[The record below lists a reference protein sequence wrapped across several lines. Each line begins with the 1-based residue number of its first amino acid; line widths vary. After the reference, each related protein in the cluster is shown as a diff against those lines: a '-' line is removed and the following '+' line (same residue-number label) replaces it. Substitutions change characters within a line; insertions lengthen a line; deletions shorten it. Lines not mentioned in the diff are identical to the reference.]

1 MKPKHLSNCLAYV
14 DTYENFC
21 LNSILLVALSS
32 KYIQSSTISYH
43 LHSCFHGLPNWLA
56 NSLLLF
62 STWQIE
68 QSLKLWVRLCDS
80 FAHSYPGS
88 SYLGHNIKPDILF
101 FFLATLWPLQDLS
114 FTDHGSYLCLLH
126 WDHGPLDHQGSPIKP
141 QILIMVYEVSKFS
154 PSHLSPLILLSP
166 CLLPHSHSLY
176 FSHIGPIPIPA
187 SVPCMYCFLGLAVS
201 FCRQP
206 QGSLFHHIW
215 NRCPPCISILFT
227 LFNLSS

>member
-1 MKPKHLSNCLAYV
+1 M
-14 DTYENFC
+14 
-21 LNSILLVALSS
+21 ALPS

-43 LHSCFHGLPNWLA
+43 LHSRFHGLPNWLA

-62 STWQIE
+62 SIWQIE

-88 SYLGHNIKPDILF
+88 SYLVHNIKPKIII
-101 FFLATLWPLQDLS
+101 FFLLRCGPCRIFVHWPGVGPVPLALGSWTTGLPGKSPKTSDSYNGLWSL
-114 FTDHGSYLCLLH
+114 Y
-126 WDHGPLDHQGSPIKP
+126 
-141 QILIMVYEVSKFS
+141 
-154 PSHLSPLILLSP
+154 SPLILLSP
-166 CLLPHSHSLY
+166 CLLPHSHSLH
-176 FSHIGPIPIPA
+176 FSHIGPLPIPA
-187 SVPCMYCFLGLAVS
+187 SVPCVYCFLGLAVS